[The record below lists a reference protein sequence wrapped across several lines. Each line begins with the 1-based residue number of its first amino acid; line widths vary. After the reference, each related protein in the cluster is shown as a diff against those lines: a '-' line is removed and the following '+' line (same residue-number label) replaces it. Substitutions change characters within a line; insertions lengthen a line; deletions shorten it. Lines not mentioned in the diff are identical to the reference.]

1 MTDPTDLGLADI
13 APVTLEDDVFEG
25 MLDYAVSEDAHDV
38 DDSLVPADEAPDDAG
53 DVDDIDDVA
62 LSDDVA
68 DPFAESGGDDDDPDN
83 LGIDEIGVPDDV
95 ADDGTDDEGCLSV
108 PGIDFPTGRA
118 ERATVTGLDENGEPV
133 TVVGTGLLARCL
145 QHEVGHLDGLLYTD
159 VLTGRWKRAAKK
171 ESKARG
177 WNEPGRTWMPGVD
190 EDPFGH
196 EGPGMLDKGQGEAQ
210 SEGQGEGQPEGQAE

>member
-25 MLDYAVSEDAHDV
+25 MLDYAVSEEAHDL

-95 ADDGTDDEGCLSV
+95 ADDGTDDLDAGLGDDFDGDAAGFGVDGFDDV
-108 PGIDFPTGRA
+108 PVDDG
-118 ERATVTGLDENGEPV
+118 VLDASP
-133 TVVGTGLLARCL
+133 
-145 QHEVGHLDGLLYTD
+145 
-159 VLTGRWKRAAKK
+159 
-171 ESKARG
+171 
-177 WNEPGRTWMPGVD
+177 D
-190 EDPFGH
+190 EDPGL
-196 EGPGMLDKGQGEAQ
+196 GVDMDW
-210 SEGQGEGQPEGQAE
+210 

>member
-1 MTDPTDLGLADI
+1 MALRTILTEGEDTLYRKSREVVKFDDRLHALLDDMAETMYHTNGVGLAANQVGRSLRLFVYDCPDENGDFQRGCVI
-13 APVTLEDDVFEG
+13 NPVLETSEIPKG
-25 MLDYAVSEDAHDV
+25 M
-38 DDSLVPADEAPDDAG
+38 P
-53 DVDDIDDVA
+53 
-62 LSDDVA
+62 
-68 DPFAESGGDDDDPDN
+68 
-83 LGIDEIGVPDDV
+83 

-171 ESKARG
+171 EFKARG

-196 EGPGMLDKGQGEAQ
+196 EGPGTLDKGQGEAQ